1 MYMNV
6 ECFYDD
12 IQHKWDLHSTI
23 LKDYILVNISVGL
36 TRNKEMIKDLEALY
50 NTDKL
55 KYYDAYKNSSCINH
69 DIMIQGSL
77 NQQIHARR
85 MLGILL
91 IAEKDKALRNK
102 VVNLLRKYYYL
113 VYRAVKKCSNK
124 ELIKKYFDMDVVEIS
139 TEKRLEG
146 AVYLY
151 FVMYCYTK
159 KVDYNHVAF
168 IVNDIKNYCLYSPM
182 TTDIDKEVEKNYK
195 EIENIKAIIKEN
207 CGEFYNYK
215 DILYCENENVM
226 DVDGIIENIF
236 MINKIDITQFF
247 DESEKLDI
255 DNIILA
261 CIKCGNKNLK
271 LKDIIQAVVN
281 GIYIQSFINEY
292 KKSRDIYF
300 KNSQETLYF
309 KLNALEKKIDA
320 LENENKEMKMELES
334 LRGEKQAFDKTLNNE
349 INKLNKI
356 HNSEIFDVKKEFRVL
371 ENDLE
376 MERKYRQEL
385 NSLRE
390 YMFEVKNEYVP
401 IKSDKTLDYY
411 IKDKNILIIG
421 GSKYWR
427 MSFKE
432 RYSSIRTLNGFN
444 ENFDISIL
452 KNVDYVF
459 FYTGLMSHSTY
470 NKAMRVIRV
479 NQIKFGYIGKTNI
492 DLVEEEIIEELKK
505 CDIGRKANLS
515 D

>member
-1 MYMNV
+1 MYTNV

-12 IQHKWDLHSTI
+12 IEDKWDLHSNI

-36 TRNKEMIKDLEALY
+36 TRSKEMIKDVEDLY

-55 KYYDAYKNSSCINH
+55 KYYDAYRFSSCINH
-69 DIMIQGSL
+69 DIMCQGSL
-77 NQQIHARR
+77 TQEIHARK

-91 IAEKDKALRNK
+91 IAEKDKTLRNK
-102 VVNLLRKYYYL
+102 VIKLLRKYYYL
-113 VYRAVKKCSNK
+113 IYRAVKKCSNK
-124 ELIKKYFDMDVVEIS
+124 EIIKRYLDMDVVEIS
-139 TEKRLEG
+139 TEKRLDG

-159 KVDYNHVAF
+159 KVDYNHISF

-182 TTDIDKEVEKNYK
+182 TTDIHKEIDNNYK
-195 EIENIKAIIKEN
+195 EIQDIKSLVKEHY
-207 CGEFYNYK
+207 GEFSNYK
-215 DILYCENENVM
+215 DILYCENDEVM

-247 DESEKLDI
+247 DESEEINI

-261 CIKCGNKNLK
+261 CIKCGNKDLK
-271 LKDIIQAVVN
+271 TKDIMQGLVN

-292 KKSRDIYF
+292 KKARGTYY

-309 KLNALEKKIDA
+309 KLDTLEKKVNALES
-320 LENENKEMKMELES
+320 EHKEMKAEIDS
-334 LRGEKQAFDKTLNNE
+334 LRSEKEAFDKTLSNE
-349 INKLNKI
+349 INKLNKV
-356 HNSEIFDVKKEFRVL
+356 HNSEIFDVKKDMRIL
-371 ENDLE
+371 EHELDRE
-376 MERKYRQEL
+376 KEYRAEL

-390 YMFEVKNEYVP
+390 YMFQVKNEYVP
-401 IKSDKTLDYY
+401 IKSDKDLDYY

-427 MSFKE
+427 MKFKE
-432 RYSSIRTLNGFN
+432 KYEQIRTLNGFN
-444 ENFDISIL
+444 ENFDTSIL

-470 NKAMRVIRV
+470 NKAMKIIRI
-479 NQIKFGYIGKTNI
+479 NQIKFGYIGKTNM

-505 CDIGRKANLS
+505 CDIGRKANSS